1 MTDHVG
7 TQLESASL
15 FFPLSFLST
24 HRHALVKVKMLLTSP
39 KPETVLVV
47 AEGALIGISLM

>member
-24 HRHALVKVKMLLTSP
+24 HRHAHVKVKMLLTSP
-39 KPETVLVV
+39 KPETVLVL
-47 AEGALIGISLM
+47 AEGALLGISLM